1 MTWRYIREMLGP
13 GLHWSK
19 TQEQYKAA
27 IERAEADGEHEAADH
42 IRIILEL
49 RNAVMMENDNH

>member
-1 MTWRYIREMLGP
+1 MPWGYISKLLGP
-13 GLHWSK
+13 GLHWGR
-19 TQEQYKAA
+19 TQEQYRTA

-49 RNAVMMENDNH
+49 RNAVMMEEDSH